1 MWESGRHCEVERE
14 KPKLGEKE
22 EELEEEGVFEEELKE
37 EDGFEEEPKEEDVFE
52 EEQNIIDDTIS
63 NFETIF
69 TQAEKES
76 FQRKRK
82 KRNTIEMFDD
92 MFDALNITVVEE
104 VSDHV
109 EETDRDNSINHLEC
123 VNTDVSAA
131 DITLTEA
138 SKETLGAEVSSSEI
152 GAIAERLF
160 SCNQCEKT
168 FATETSLKKHIGK
181 DHKIKSSERFACP
194 ECDWTGANK
203 GVVKTH
209 IKKKHR

>member
-1 MWESGRHCEVERE
+1 MWESGGHCEVEGE
-14 KPKLGEKE
+14 KPKLGEKKE
-22 EELEEEGVFEEELKE
+22 DLEKEDVFEEELE
-37 EDGFEEEPKEEDVFE
+37 EEDVFE
-52 EEQNIIDDTIS
+52 EEQNVIDDTIS

-76 FQRKRK
+76 FQRTRK

-92 MFDALNITVVEE
+92 MFDALDITVVEE

-109 EETDRDNSINHLEC
+109 EETDQDSINLLKC
-123 VNTDVSAA
+123 VNTDVSIAV
-131 DITLTEA
+131 INLTEA
-138 SKETLGAEVSSSEI
+138 SKETLEAEVPSSEI
-152 GAIAERLF
+152 GAIVEQLF

-181 DHKIKSSERFACP
+181 DHKIKSSGRYPCP
-194 ECDWTGANK
+194 ECEWTGANK

-209 IKKKHR
+209 IKKRHR